1 MKATES
7 NLLKFLEKS
16 PQFAIPIYQRTYSWT
31 EHECEQLWKDIIR
44 TGKEASIS
52 AHFMG
57 SIVYIEGGLYH
68 VSRQSPLL
76 VIDGQQRLTS
86 IMLILEVLARC
97 LNDREPVIGF
107 TAEYI
112 RDNYTLDPRKK
123 GESTYKLLLTQTDK
137 QSLLSILQQKPLP
150 TDHSIRIAENFEY
163 FQKQVSLLNGDFKNL
178 CNGLSKL
185 VIVDISLD
193 RDQDNPQLI
202 FESMNSTGRELTQAD
217 LIRNYVLM
225 GLDPELQSSLFE
237 DHWRPM
243 ELDFGQEAYS
253 SHFDE
258 FMRHYLT
265 VKSDGEI
272 PKLKAVYEAFKVHAD
287 KPEVKAA
294 GVKALVA
301 DLQTYSTYYCRMA
314 LGKEPDGDLATAF
327 KDLRELKVDVSY
339 PLLLELYRDYQH
351 DRLTRLDFVNAVR
364 LIEAYVFRR
373 AVCAIPTNSHRMTF
387 ATFGRSLDK
396 NDYVN
401 SMKVNFL
408 KMPSYRRFPSDGEFK
423 QVLIERELYSFSR
436 LSYMLR
442 RLENYGR
449 KERVSVDEYTIEHIL
464 PQNENLSKEWQSALG
479 TDWQRIHQQSVHTLG
494 NLTLTGYNPELGDR
508 PFSEKRDQEGGY
520 KHSPLQLNKGL
531 GWLDSWNEKTIK
543 DRANK
548 LAEKAIQIWHTPV
561 VPDNVLVKY
570 EEETSSSSVYSL
582 DDHESL
588 RPGGQMRPLFDAFR
602 KEVMALNPCVNEDIL
617 KLYVAYKAETN
628 FVDVVPQK
636 NGLRLSLN
644 MRFHDIYDPKG
655 ISVDVT
661 NVGRWGNGDVEV
673 HLREEKEIPYI
684 LGLVRQAFEQ
694 QIGDED
700 LVQ

>member
-1 MKATES
+1 
-7 NLLKFLEKS
+7 
-16 PQFAIPIYQRTYSWT
+16 
-31 EHECEQLWKDIIR
+31 
-44 TGKEASIS
+44 
-52 AHFMG
+52 
-57 SIVYIEGGLYH
+57 
-68 VSRQSPLL
+68 
-76 VIDGQQRLTS
+76 
-86 IMLILEVLARC
+86 
-97 LNDREPVIGF
+97 
-107 TAEYI
+107 
-112 RDNYTLDPRKK
+112 
-123 GESTYKLLLTQTDK
+123 
-137 QSLLSILQQKPLP
+137 
-150 TDHSIRIAENFEY
+150 
-163 FQKQVSLLNGDFKNL
+163 
-178 CNGLSKL
+178 
-185 VIVDISLD
+185 
-193 RDQDNPQLI
+193 
-202 FESMNSTGRELTQAD
+202 
-217 LIRNYVLM
+217 M
-225 GLDPELQSSLFE
+225 GLDPKVQNVLYE

-287 KPEVKAA
+287 KSEVKEA

-339 PLLLELYRDYQH
+339 PLLLELYRDYHH
-351 DRLTRLDFVNAVR
+351 DKLTRSDFVNAVR

-373 AVCAIPTNSHRMTF
+373 AVSAIPTNSHRMTF

-449 KERVSVDEYTIEHIL
+449 KERVSVDEYTVEHIL
-464 PQNENLSKEWQSALG
+464 PQNENLSEDWQSALG
-479 TDWQRIHQQSVHTLG
+479 IDWQRIHQQWVHTLG

-520 KHSPLQLNKGL
+520 KHSPLRLNKGL

-548 LAEKAIQIWHTPV
+548 LAERAIQIWPTPV

-588 RPGGQMRPLFDAFR
+588 RPGGQMRPIFDAFR

-644 MRFHDIYDPKG
+644 MRFHDLHDPKG
-655 ISVDVT
+655 IAVDVT

-673 HLREEKEIPYI
+673 HLREDKEIPYI

-700 LVQ
+700 MDH